1 MPNGPV
7 KSNFAAYLGQLFQ
20 TTRRPNTILR
30 LLGGIQGGIQTCT
43 GIEFPIGV
51 FYDLRTPAQPA
62 VLEGAAAPTAQHR
75 VLTQATN
82 VVQIFHEAVTAT
94 YLGMSDG
101 TMSGPVSIPIGG
113 VQGNPV
119 DPRDPAWQVMAAL
132 ETIAQD
138 LNFSLLR
145 GTYAKPADPAST
157 ALKTR
162 GILTAITT
170 CVLDKSAVAVS
181 GTDPRA
187 QIRGFV
193 NELMLLIIAQSG
205 FNPDANWTL
214 VADATTYGNIIGAYE
229 GLDSNRTELSREVA
243 GMKIRQIYTRY
254 GILNLALEP
263 DMPANTAMISNLTVA
278 GIVGLEV
285 PSKGILFEEA
295 LAKDG
300 SSDKSQIYGQLGC
313 DHGPEWCHGKLV
325 LNAGFSI

>member
-1 MPNGPV
+1 MATGQV
-7 KSNFAAYLGQLFQ
+7 KQNVAAYLGQLFQ

-51 FYDLRTPAQPA
+51 FFDLRTPAQPA
-62 VLEGAAAPTAQHR
+62 NLEGAAAPTSQYR
-75 VLTQATN
+75 TLTQSTN
-82 VVQIFHEAVTAT
+82 VVQIFHEAVNAS

-101 TMSGPVSIPIGG
+101 TMSGPVAIPIGG
-113 VQGNPV
+113 VQGNPI

-132 ETIAQD
+132 ETVAQD
-138 LNFSLLR
+138 LNYSLLR
-145 GTYAKPADPAST
+145 GTYAKPADPSAT

-170 CVLDKSAVAVS
+170 NINDQSATVIS

-193 NELMLLIIAQSG
+193 NATMLLIIAQSG
-205 FNPDANWTL
+205 FNPDGNWTL

-229 GLDSNRTELSREVA
+229 GLTSNQTEFSREVA
-243 GMKIRQIYTRY
+243 GMKIRQVYTRY

-285 PSKGILFEEA
+285 PGKGILFEEA
-295 LAKDG
+295 LAKTG
-300 SSDKSQIYGQLGC
+300 SSDQSQIYGQLGC
-313 DHGPEWCHGKLV
+313 DHGPEWCHGKLI
-325 LNAGFSI
+325 LPAGYNI